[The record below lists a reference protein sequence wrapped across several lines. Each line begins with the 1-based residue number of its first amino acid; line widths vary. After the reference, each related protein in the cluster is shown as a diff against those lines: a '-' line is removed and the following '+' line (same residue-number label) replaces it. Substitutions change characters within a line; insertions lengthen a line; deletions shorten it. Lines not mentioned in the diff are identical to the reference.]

1 MWRGL
6 LKELLPGVVV
16 SEVSV
21 GKSIHHSSL
30 PNITSHYKGRWCN
43 IIKLECIIAKSN
55 GSQFRQIYSLL
66 SLQAI
71 HSLTQDEKNEGMHDH
86 QIEVISIS
94 VNLFINS
101 NNHNSL
107 FNSNDAYL
115 KLQLQLSMSPNS
127 INSKLFTFSISITE

>member
-1 MWRGL
+1 MCWGL
-6 LKELLPGVVV
+6 LKERLSDIVV

-21 GKSIHHSSL
+21 GKSIHQSSL
-30 PNITSHYKGRWCN
+30 PNITSHYKGRWFI
-43 IIKLECIIAKSN
+43 IIKIEYIHTKMT

-71 HSLTQDEKNEGMHDH
+71 HSLTQDEKNKRMHH
-86 QIEVISIS
+86 YQIEVISIS

-107 FNSNDAYL
+107 FNSNDANKKL
-115 KLQLQLSMSPNS
+115 KLRLFTSPIS

>member
-6 LKELLPGVVV
+6 RKDQLLDGVV
-16 SEVSV
+16 SEVSL
-21 GKSIHHSSL
+21 GKSIHQSSL
-30 PNITSHYKGRWCN
+30 PNITSHYKGRWFI
-43 IIKLECIIAKSN
+43 IIKLECIPTKLN

-71 HSLTQDEKNEGMHDH
+71 HSLTQDEKNKGMHDY

-107 FNSNDAYL
+107 FNSNDA
-115 KLQLQLSMSPNS
+115 
-127 INSKLFTFSISITE
+127 

>member
-1 MWRGL
+1 M
-6 LKELLPGVVV
+6 
-16 SEVSV
+16 
-21 GKSIHHSSL
+21 
-30 PNITSHYKGRWCN
+30 T
-43 IIKLECIIAKSN
+43 KLN

-71 HSLTQDEKNEGMHDH
+71 HSLTQDEKNNRMHDY

-101 NNHNSL
+101 NNHHSL
-107 FNSNDAYL
+107 FNSNDAYP
-115 KLQLQLSMSPNS
+115 KLLLSLFTSPIS

>member
-1 MWRGL
+1 MF
-6 LKELLPGVVV
+6 
-16 SEVSV
+16 
-21 GKSIHHSSL
+21 
-30 PNITSHYKGRWCN
+30 T
-43 IIKLECIIAKSN
+43 KLN

-71 HSLTQDEKNEGMHDH
+71 HSLTQDEKNSGMHDN

-115 KLQLQLSMSPNS
+115 KM
-127 INSKLFTFSISITE
+127 

>member
-6 LKELLPGVVV
+6 RKDQLPGVVV
-16 SEVSV
+16 SEVSE
-21 GKSIHHSSL
+21 GKSIHQSSL
-30 PNITSHYKGRWCN
+30 PNITSHYKGRWF
-43 IIKLECIIAKSN
+43 IIKKAECILAKSN

-71 HSLTQDEKNEGMHDH
+71 HSLTQDEKKERMQNY

-94 VNLFINS
+94 VDLFINS

-107 FNSNDAYL
+107 FNSNDA
-115 KLQLQLSMSPNS
+115 
-127 INSKLFTFSISITE
+127 E